1 MTSQYLSIG
10 RILIFTRIF
19 LKMGILQGFDP
30 AEKTVNTIHYMV
42 YDNPSKHHMKGR
54 VEIAGEEI
62 LRAW

>member
-1 MTSQYLSIG
+1 
-10 RILIFTRIF
+10 
-19 LKMGILQGFDP
+19 MGILQGFDP